1 VTSLRVESP
10 IAADEHGGGRRR
22 VGIRPPRGVVALLA
36 AWLGAVLFFGAAV
49 APAAFAV
56 LATPAEAGALVGR
69 LLPVMF
75 YSGMLVGLALVV
87 CAVRLTS
94 LRRSVR
100 RTLAVAGVVML
111 AACGLSQFWVSPEIA
126 RVRRI
131 AGELD
136 ALAPDDQRRM
146 QFGRLHAMSVA
157 LLGIAWLGGATVL
170 VVSVLSSHR
179 RS

>member
-1 VTSLRVESP
+1 MTSLRVESP
-10 IAADEHGGGRRR
+10 IAADEHGSGRRR
-22 VGIRPPRGVVALLA
+22 VGIRPPRGVIALLA

-56 LATPAEAGALVGR
+56 LATPADAGALVGR

-100 RTLAVAGVVML
+100 RTLSIAGVVML
-111 AACGLSQFWVSPEIA
+111 ATCGLSQFWVSPEID

-131 AGELD
+131 AGELQ

-170 VVSVLSSHR
+170 LVSVLSSHR